1 MAATEKQTPD
11 PSLVDLLKDAPTL
24 KDVFKKFEERK
35 IFVVD
40 LTHHKNDFKILEAK
54 ADYAIAVDLI
64 AGFSF
69 SFAPPDQVVLPYGA
83 AVAYKLLGK

>member
-1 MAATEKQTPD
+1 MTATEKQTLN

-24 KDVFKKFEERK
+24 KDAFKKFEEKK

-40 LTHHKNDFKILEAK
+40 LTHHKNDFKILKAK
-54 ADYAIAVDLI
+54 ADYAVAVDLI

-69 SFAPPDQVVLPYGA
+69 SFASPDQVILPYGA
-83 AVAYKLLGK
+83 LVAYKILGD

>member
-1 MAATEKQTPD
+1 MTATEKQTSN

-24 KDVFKKFEERK
+24 KDAFKKFEERK
-35 IFVVD
+35 IFVVN

-64 AGFSF
+64 VGFSF
-69 SFAPPDQVVLPYGA
+69 ASPDQVILPYGA
-83 AVAYKLLGK
+83 AVAYKLLSDR